1 MNVITS
7 PITSKFECTGWVE
20 MAEKPVVLYFRLLK
34 GKTEVCTNLVLNIV
48 ISTHFIHKRKIK
60 RRNSEKPEQ
69 NSTLNKP
76 LVTAARNIF
85 P

>member
-34 GKTEVCTNLVLNIV
+34 GNTNLVLNIV